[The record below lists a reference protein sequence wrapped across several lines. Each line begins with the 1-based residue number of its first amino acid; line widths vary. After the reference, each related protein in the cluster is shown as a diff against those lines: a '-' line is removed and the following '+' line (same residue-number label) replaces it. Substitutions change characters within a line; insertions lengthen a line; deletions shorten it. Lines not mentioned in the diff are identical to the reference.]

1 VLDRYK
7 QVHNNDSLK
16 AAQAGHMFALEKAM
30 KPSSS
35 HPILKRKKNLM
46 KSMGEEE
53 LENNIPLLKHKKP

>member
-46 KSMGEEE
+46 
-53 LENNIPLLKHKKP
+53 